1 MNTFLLSAAMQ
12 QQGGGMGIF
21 IMMGAVLII
30 FWLFMIRPQQKKQ
43 NKIKAFQNALQEGT
57 RVVTAGGMYG
67 TIKHVNLENN
77 TIDLEIARGTIV
89 TVNKNYVFEDASA
102 PIPNA

>member
-1 MNTFLLSAAMQ
+1 
-12 QQGGGMGIF
+12 
-21 IMMGAVLII
+21 
-30 FWLFMIRPQQKKQ
+30 MIRPQQKKQ